1 MGEKAEN
8 GTKAIRIVVVNLKGG
23 TGKTTTATSAA
34 HHFKAFLV
42 DLDPQGDSADWAKRS
57 GLVRSVHAKDW
68 KEALALVEQESG
80 PVVMDC
86 PPGEGPALR
95 AAMSVADVAIVP
107 TKSSA
112 QDLRAVGR
120 MLHLAE
126 EARAVNPGLVVGLVL
141 NEAKLNTTA
150 AQETERDLK
159 GLKGAYFLGTIGSR
173 QVIPDAF
180 TNGTAV
186 PSGPA
191 RHEFASVFSALEEII
206 EVNK

>member
-1 MGEKAEN
+1 M
-8 GTKAIRIVVVNLKGG
+8 NLKGG
-23 TGKTTTATSAA
+23 TGKTTTATAAA
-34 HHFKAFLV
+34 HHFGAFLV

-57 GLVRSVHAKDW
+57 GLIRAAHAKDW
-68 KEALALVEQESG
+68 KEALALVEQEAG

-95 AAMSVADVAIVP
+95 AALSVADVAIVP

-126 EARAVNPGLVVGLVL
+126 ESRSVNPGLVVGLVL

-150 AQETERDLK
+150 AQETEQDLK
-159 GLKGAYFLGTIGSR
+159 GLKGAHFLGTIGSR
-173 QVIPDAF
+173 QAIPDAF
-180 TNGTAV
+180 TNGTAI

-191 RHEFASVFSALEEII
+191 RHEFVSIFSALEEII

>member
-1 MGEKAEN
+1 MARYGAAPEK
-8 GTKAIRIVVVNLKGG
+8 GIRYVFVNLKGG
-23 TGKTTTATSAA
+23 VGKTSTATNAA
-34 HHFKAFLV
+34 HHFGAFLV

-57 GLVRSVHAKDW
+57 GLVRAVHAKDW
-68 KEALALVEQESG
+68 KDALELVDQEPG

-95 AAMSVADVAIVP
+95 AALSVADVAVVP

-126 EARAVNPGLVVGLVL
+126 EARAVNPGLVVCLVL
-141 NEAKLNTTA
+141 NEAKQNTHA
-150 AQETERDLK
+150 FQETEGDLQQ
-159 GLKGAYFLGTIGSR
+159 LKGAHFLGTIGSR
-173 QVIPDAF
+173 QAIPDAF
-180 TNGTAV
+180 TSGTAL

-191 RHEFASVFSALEEII
+191 RQEFEAVFSNLHEII
-206 EVNK
+206 VRNK

>member
-1 MGEKAEN
+1 MPTDTAMDFK
-8 GTKAIRIVVVNLKGG
+8 TIRVVVVNLKGG
-23 TGKTTTATSAA
+23 TGKSTTATGAA
-34 HHFKAFLV
+34 QHFAALLV

-57 GLVRSVHAKDW
+57 GLVRAIHAKDW
-68 KEALALVEQESG
+68 KEALGVVEDEPG

-95 AAMSVADVAIVP
+95 AALSVADVAIVP

-120 MLHLAE
+120 MLHLIE

-159 GLKGAYFLGTIGSR
+159 GLPGVHFLGTIGSR
-173 QVIPDAF
+173 QAIPDAF
-180 TNGTAV
+180 TNGTAL

-191 RHEFASVFSALEEII
+191 RQEFEAVFSTLKRVI
-206 EVNK
+206 VRNK

>member
-1 MGEKAEN
+1 MARQVDN
-8 GTKAIRIVVVNLKGG
+8 TTNAIRIVVVNLKGG
-23 TGKTTTATSAA
+23 TGKTTTATAA
-34 HHFKAFLV
+34 ACHFGAFLV

-57 GLVRSVHAKDW
+57 GLVKTVHAKDW
-68 KEALALVEQESG
+68 KEALQLVEKEPG

-95 AAMSVADVAIVP
+95 AALSVADVAIVP

-150 AQETERDLK
+150 AQETERDLRS
-159 GLKGAYFLGTIGSR
+159 LKGARFLGTIGSR

-180 TNGTAV
+180 TNGTAI

-191 RHEFASVFSALEEII
+191 RYEFGNIFAALEEII

>member
-1 MGEKAEN
+1 MPNHEAITIN
-8 GTKAIRIVVVNLKGG
+8 TIRIVVVNLKGG

-34 HHFKAFLV
+34 HHFGAFLV

-57 GLVRSVHAKDW
+57 GLVRAIHAKDW
-68 KEALALVEQESG
+68 KEALALVDQESG
-80 PVVMDC
+80 PVVMEC

-95 AAMSVADVAIVP
+95 AALSVADVAIVP

-159 GLKGAYFLGTIGSR
+159 GLDGAHFLGTIGSR
-173 QVIPDAF
+173 QAIPDAF

-191 RHEFASVFSALEEII
+191 HHEFMNIFSALEEII
-206 EVNK
+206 VRNK

>member
-1 MGEKAEN
+1 MSDQVGESQN
-8 GTKAIRIVVVNLKGG
+8 AIRVVVVNLKGG

-34 HHFKAFLV
+34 HHFGAFLV

-57 GLVRSVHAKDW
+57 GLVKAVHAKDW
-68 KEALALVEQESG
+68 KEALELVEREPG

-95 AAMSVADVAIVP
+95 AALSVADVAIVP

-150 AQETERDLK
+150 AQDTERDLK
-159 GLKGAYFLGTIGSR
+159 GLKGAHFLGTIGSR

-180 TNGTAV
+180 TNGTAI
-186 PSGPA
+186 PSGAA
-191 RHEFASVFSALEEII
+191 RHEFMSVFSALEEII

>member
-1 MGEKAEN
+1 M
-8 GTKAIRIVVVNLKGG
+8 NLKGG

-34 HHFKAFLV
+34 LHFGAFLV

-57 GLVRSVHAKDW
+57 GLVRAFHAKDW
-68 KEALALVEQESG
+68 KEAVEIVEQEPG

-95 AAMSVADVAIVP
+95 AALSVADVAIVP

-126 EARAVNPGLVVGLVL
+126 EARAVNPGLLVGLVL
-141 NEAKLNTTA
+141 NEAKQNTHA
-150 AQETERDLK
+150 AQETEQDLK
-159 GLKGAYFLGTIGSR
+159 SLKGAYFLGTIGSR
-173 QVIPDAF
+173 QAIPDAF
-180 TNGTAV
+180 TNGTAT

-191 RHEFASVFSALEEII
+191 RQEFEAVFSALEIVI
-206 EVNK
+206 VRNK

>member
-1 MGEKAEN
+1 MAHSASSKAK
-8 GTKAIRIVVVNLKGG
+8 TIRVVVVNLKGG
-23 TGKTTTATSAA
+23 TGKTTTATAAAA
-34 HHFKAFLV
+34 HFGAFLV

-57 GLVRSVHAKDW
+57 GLARAFHAKDW
-68 KEALALVEQESG
+68 KEALELVEQEPG

-95 AAMSVADVAIVP
+95 AALSVADVAIVP

-126 EARAVNPGLVVGLVL
+126 EARAVNPGLLVGLLL
-141 NEAKLNTTA
+141 NEAKHNTTA
-150 AQETERDLK
+150 AQDTERDLK
-159 GLKGAYFLGTIGSR
+159 GLNGACYLGTIGSR
-173 QVIPDAF
+173 QAIPDAF
-180 TNGTAV
+180 TNGTAI

-191 RHEFASVFSALEEII
+191 RQEFEAVFAALDRVI
-206 EVNK
+206 EGNK